1 MVSAMDTRPTL
12 AIVRDCIAVVRDVL
26 LIAGLL
32 VLAYVVLRT
41 AGELHDLQ
49 QIGN

>member
-26 LIAGLL
+26 LIVAMLL
-32 VLAYVVLRT
+32 LAYVVLRT
-41 AGELHDLQ
+41 AGELSNLQ
-49 QIGN
+49 QLGN